1 MLENNFIKRL
11 MSNQSSLKIIYKLLH
26 DFLFLMLVFFIAA
39 LFADG
44 LLPGIISAR
53 VEFYVPAIIIFLT
66 IFTINLLT
74 KKLSVKMENKFY
86 KKTTIF
92 LLAVMVLLIF
102 NSLIKINIAISAII
116 SILLLATIYF
126 TYKVFSEEN

>member
-1 MLENNFIKRL
+1 MLENNFIKRFML
-11 MSNQSSLKIIYKLLH
+11 SQPSLKIIYKLLR

-53 VEFYVPAIIIFLT
+53 VGFYIPAIIIFST
-66 IFTINLLT
+66 IFSINFLA
-74 KKLSVKMENKFY
+74 KKLAVKIENKFY

-92 LLAVMVLLIF
+92 LMVVMALLIF

-116 SILLLATIYF
+116 FILLLAIIYF